1 MSFQKILNLGVPLLI
16 LAIIALFLLIMG
28 GLFVA
33 LLITCC
39 CEKQRVRDFV
49 PATPDILPPSSPYF
63 QAMNDA
69 ARGLGFQHAGL
80 FAQDRHSSNY
90 RCCLSLWLSPDQKSI
105 LCIGGGKVAR
115 IDYKR
120 TMLISKLAGEK
131 SLVSMDA
138 FGSED
143 LSGTRDIQVLMNA
156 DLAELKGFHLQRLVS
171 AGSEP
176 KLFNPNNLFAEFEE
190 WNRLR
195 TDRLVERGW
204 AKYLSPEHND
214 WRFTTKG
221 AWLYATTAYFAGL
234 KKAQAQKDRANKKRP
249 GS

>member
-1 MSFQKILNLGVPLLI
+1 MSFHKLFDLGIPLLT
-16 LAIIALFLLIMG
+16 LGIIALFVVMMG
-28 GLFVA
+28 IFFVA
-33 LLITCC
+33 IFVTCC
-39 CEKQRVRDFV
+39 WEKQRVRDFV
-49 PATPDILPPSSPYF
+49 AATADVLPPPSPYF

-69 ARGLGFQHAGL
+69 ASALGFQHAGL
-80 FAQDRHSSNY
+80 FVQNRNSSNY
-90 RCCLSLWLSPDQKSI
+90 RCCLSFWLSPDQKSI

-131 SLVSMDA
+131 SLVSMDI

-143 LSGTRDIQVLMNA
+143 LSGTRDVQVLMNA
-156 DLAELKGFHLQRLVS
+156 DLPELKQFHLQRLVS
-171 AGSEP
+171 AGGEP
-176 KLFNPNNLFAEFEE
+176 KLFNLNNLFAEFEE
-190 WNRLR
+190 WNRVR
-195 TDRLVERGW
+195 ADRLVERGL

-221 AWLYATTAYFAGL
+221 AWFYATTVYFASIR
-234 KKAQAQKDRANKKRP
+234 KAQAQKDRANKKRP

>member
-1 MSFQKILNLGVPLLI
+1 MSFHKLLDIGVPLLTLGI
-16 LAIIALFLLIMG
+16 VALFLLMMG
-28 GLFVA
+28 VFFIA
-33 LLITCC
+33 ILITCC
-39 CEKQRVRDFV
+39 LEKQRVRDFV
-49 PATPDILPPSSPYF
+49 PATPEVLPPPSPYF

-69 ARGLGFQHAGL
+69 ARALGFQHTGL
-80 FAQDRHSSNY
+80 FGQDRHSSNY

-131 SLVSMDA
+131 SLVSMDI

-143 LSGTRDIQVLMNA
+143 LSGTRDVQVLINA
-156 DLAELKGFHLQRLVS
+156 DLAELKQFHLQRLVS
-171 AGSEP
+171 AGGEP
-176 KLFNPNNLFAEFEE
+176 KLFKPNNLFAEFED

-195 TDRLVERGW
+195 ADRLVQGGLGR
-204 AKYLSPEHND
+204 YITPDHHD
-214 WRFTTKG
+214 WRFTLKG
-221 AWLYATTAYFAGL
+221 AWLYATTVYFAGL